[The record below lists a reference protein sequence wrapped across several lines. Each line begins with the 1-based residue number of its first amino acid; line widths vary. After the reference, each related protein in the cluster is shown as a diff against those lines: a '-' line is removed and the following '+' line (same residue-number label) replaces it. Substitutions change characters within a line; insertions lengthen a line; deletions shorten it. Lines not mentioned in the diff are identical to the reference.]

1 MKRPA
6 ILPHLPLLVILVFCE
21 IGCSKTGDSEESSRN
36 EDSLPTLHVKVA
48 TATKGMINETIEI
61 PGSIVPL
68 VNQDVK
74 VSSLVAGRV
83 TELRVAEGEPVR
95 RGQLIARIDATPYLQ
110 QREQAQASLRQA
122 QTNLENDR
130 REMERNRSLFQKGIA
145 AGKEVQDSEAL
156 FHVAEAEV
164 EKARA
169 ALQAAELQVKRT
181 EIYSPLS
188 GVVLH
193 RLLNSGEQVSGTA
206 SDPIVEVANLDTVE
220 MEARVPSRYLGK
232 VRADGQITVTSASY
246 PGQQLQGKI
255 VAVGGAIDPATDT
268 GQVRLR
274 IRNQRSRLKVG
285 MFVQGL
291 LVLQQH
297 QNATLVPASAVV
309 KARQE
314 THVYVVQ
321 GETASERAVS
331 LGIQNQEQAE
341 ILSGITPGETVLISG
356 NYGLEDKARVIIDP

>member
-1 MKRPA
+1 
-6 ILPHLPLLVILVFCE
+6 
-21 IGCSKTGDSEESSRN
+21 
-36 EDSLPTLHVKVA
+36 VA
-48 TATKGMINETIEI
+48 TVTKGTITEAIEI

-68 VNQDVK
+68 VNRDVK
-74 VSSLVAGRV
+74 VSSLVAGRII
-83 TELRVAEGEPVR
+83 ELRVTEGEPVR
-95 RGQLIARIDATPYLQ
+95 RGQLLARIDAVPYLQ
-110 QREQAQASLRQA
+110 QLEQAQASLRQA
-122 QTNLENDR
+122 QTNSENDR

-145 AGKEVQDSEAL
+145 AAKEVQDSEAL
-156 FHVAEAEV
+156 YHVAEAEV

-232 VRADGQITVTSASY
+232 VRAGGQMSVTSASY
-246 PGQQLQGKI
+246 PGQRFLGKI

-274 IRNQRSRLKVG
+274 IQNQAGRLKVA

-297 QNATLVPASAVV
+297 PDATLVPAAAIV
-309 KARQE
+309 KASDAA
-314 THVYVVQ
+314 HVYVVQ
-321 GETASERAVS
+321 GDTASERVVA

-341 ILSGITPGETVLISG
+341 VMSGVTVGETVLVSG
-356 NYGLEDKARVIIDP
+356 NYGLEDKAHVIIDP